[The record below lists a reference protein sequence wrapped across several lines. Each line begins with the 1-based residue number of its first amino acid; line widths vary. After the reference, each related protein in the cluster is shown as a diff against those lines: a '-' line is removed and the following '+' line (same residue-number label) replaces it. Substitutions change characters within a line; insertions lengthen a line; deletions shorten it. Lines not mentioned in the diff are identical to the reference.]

1 MAPSVGLN
9 PTHPHKL
16 DGRSIEPMTWVPSAA
31 ETMPDATAAADP
43 LLEPP
48 GVRRT
53 SHGLR
58 VPRGTVAANSVVT
71 VLPRIT
77 APAARSAATLAASRP
92 ERQPSYTGE
101 PICVG
106 M

>member
-9 PTHPHKL
+9 PTHPKKL
-16 DGRSIEPMTWVPSAA
+16 DGRIIEPMTWVPSAA

-48 GVRRT
+48 GVRRA

-77 APAARSAATLAASRP
+77 APAARRAATPAASPPPPPPPYTCRP
-92 ERQPSYTGE
+92 P
-101 PICVG
+101 
-106 M
+106 